1 MAFNLPPPPTSN
13 DPKDPAFR
21 DWFYKLQK
29 AFSTL
34 GSIAWSA
41 IDFTG
46 SNITDIVTRNHAD
59 LQNLNTASYTHLTS
73 TQATDLTDGG
83 DTTLHFH
90 SSDRNLANATGV
102 LDEVNGGTGQSTITS
117 GDLLYGSAAN
127 TISKLSIGTNTEVLT
142 IVAGL
147 PSWEPAPATG
157 VTSVDV
163 SGGTTGLTFSGG
175 PITSSG
181 TITMAGTL
189 DETNGG
195 TNQTTYTTGDI
206 LYASASNTLSKLPV
220 GSEGEGL
227 VIASGVPSWGS
238 VTSLVKVYEP
248 TVVAGFDLNVTY
260 IGPAPTVPAFVTTA
274 DGDIVMAWGGSYAA

>member
-21 DWFYKLQK
+21 DWFYKLQR
-29 AFSTL
+29 AFSSL
-34 GSIAWSA
+34 GSILFTNL
-41 IDFTG
+41 DFTG
-46 SNITDIVTRNHAD
+46 SNITSILTRNHED
-59 LQNLNTASYTHLTS
+59 LQNLNTANYSHLTS
-73 TQATDLTDGG
+73 AQLTDLTDSG

-90 SSDRNLANATGV
+90 SSDRDLANATGI

-117 GDLLYGSAAN
+117 GDVLYGSAAN
-127 TISKLSIGTNTEVLT
+127 TISKLPIGSSTEVLT
-142 IVAGL
+142 VVAGL

-195 TNQTTYTTGDI
+195 TNQTSYTTGDI
-206 LYASASNTLSKLPV
+206 LYASASNTLSKLPI

-227 VIASGVPSWGS
+227 IVASGIPSWGS

-248 TVVAGFDLNVTY
+248 TAVGFFDNVGYLASEPLLVDFITDN
-260 IGPAPTVPAFVTTA
+260 
-274 DGDIVMAWGGSYAA
+274 DGDIVMAWGGDYTA

>member
-29 AFSTL
+29 AFSSL
-34 GSIAWSA
+34 GSFLFTNL
-41 IDFTG
+41 DFTG
-46 SNITDIVTRNHAD
+46 SNITSILTRNHAD

-90 SSDRNLANATGV
+90 SSDRDLANATGV

-117 GDLLYGSAAN
+117 GDVLYGSAAN
-127 TISKLSIGTNTEVLT
+127 TLSKLPIGSAGEILT
-142 IVAGL
+142 VVAGL
-147 PSWEPAPATG
+147 PNWEPAPATG

-175 PITSSG
+175 PITTSG

-195 TNQTTYTTGDI
+195 TNQTSYTTGDI
-206 LYASASNTLSKLPV
+206 LYASASNTLSKLPI

-227 VIASGVPSWGS
+227 LVASGIPSWGS

-260 IGPAPTVPAFVTTA
+260 VGPDPTVPAFVT
-274 DGDIVMAWGGSYAA
+274 DSNGDIVMAWGGDYAA